1 VSAPWR
7 RWCGA
12 RTPVGTTRRQ
22 PATTRNDIPTKHHSR
37 AWQFQPND
45 SPSLSLSLSLLR
57 VSFWCRVDAVTPCNL
72 PRGIYFCVGSKCWLV
87 SHSSQSFENISAEKM
102 TTSDDYTYWISFPSG
117 ARGRHW
123 SNGMTGTNLCGRQN
137 NANFWKGV
145 QSHPRST
152 SRSEF
157 YWLLSSYSEWQPIPR
172 FSTSSRG
179 NRTGNSIATVKLYS
193 RNPRFVCKFKL
204 ENSSQ
209 DEKCRS
215 YNDILADKFFSFVR
229 SIE

>member
-102 TTSDDYTYWISFPSG
+102 TTSDDYTYWISFPAG
-117 ARGRHW
+117 ART
-123 SNGMTGTNLCGRQN
+123 SDEFTLNYSSSENL
-137 NANFWKGV
+137 
-145 QSHPRST
+145 
-152 SRSEF
+152 
-157 YWLLSSYSEWQPIPR
+157 
-172 FSTSSRG
+172 
-179 NRTGNSIATVKLYS
+179 
-193 RNPRFVCKFKL
+193 FVDH
-204 ENSSQ
+204 NSSGELSLDGERTSLVQ
-209 DEKCRS
+209 WDDWDQSLWTAEQRQLLERGAIPPEVHITLGVLLTLIVLFGVAANS
-215 YNDILADKFFSFVR
+215 
-229 SIE
+229 SIFYVFAR